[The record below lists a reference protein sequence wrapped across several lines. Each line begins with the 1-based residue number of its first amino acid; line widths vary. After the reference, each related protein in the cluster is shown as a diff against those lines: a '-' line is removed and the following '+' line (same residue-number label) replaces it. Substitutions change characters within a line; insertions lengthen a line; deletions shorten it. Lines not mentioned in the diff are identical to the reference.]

1 MSDWLDPIQPRLFYR
16 LEGLLDR
23 LDYPRLFV
31 AQQPVEVEL
40 GSGDGS
46 FLAQYA
52 RQHPERNFIGIE
64 RLMGRARKLERKGLR
79 AGSINLRV
87 VRVEAG
93 YFTQY
98 LLPAASVS
106 AFHIYFPD
114 PWPKKRHR
122 HHRLVSET
130 FPALAATCLA
140 PGGRV
145 YLRTD
150 DQDYFAQM
158 KVVFGAAKDR
168 FLAVETPSDV
178 AGISTDFEREFNAQ
192 GIPTLMAAY
201 ELRP

>member
-1 MSDWLDPIQPRLFYR
+1 MSDWLDPIQPRLFFR

-23 LDYPRLFV
+23 LDYQRLFIT
-31 AQQPVEVEL
+31 QQPVEVEL

-114 PWPKKRHR
+114 PWPKKRHHR
-122 HHRLVSET
+122 NRLINEGFTHHLRQ
-130 FPALAATCLA
+130 ALT
-140 PGGRV
+140 PGGQV
-145 YLRTD
+145 FIRTD
-150 DQDYFAQM
+150 NQEYYEWIKAAFATNPAFQ
-158 KVVFGAAKDR
+158 AI
-168 FLAVETPSDV
+168 ETPAELASLK
-178 AGISTDFEREFNAQ
+178 TDFELEFNQ
-192 GIPTLMAAY
+192 RGIPTLSAAY
-201 ELRP
+201 AVR

>member
-1 MSDWLDPIQPRLFYR
+1 MSVANNPCPPTLLHSLRSIVEPME
-16 LEGLLDR
+16 LEPVFPVPQLL
-23 LDYPRLFV
+23 
-31 AQQPVEVEL
+31 EIEL

-46 FLAQYA
+46 FLVDYA
-52 RQHPERNFIGIE
+52 ARNPGRNFLGIE
-64 RLMGRARKLERKGLR
+64 RLSGRLRKLDRKGRRL
-79 AGSINLRV
+79 GLQNLRGL
-87 VRVEAG
+87 RVECA
-93 YFTQY
+93 YFLEY
-98 LLPAASVS
+98 LVPPRTVG
-106 AFHIYFPD
+106 AFHVYFPD

-130 FPALAATCLA
+130 FPTLAATCLA

-168 FLAVETPSDV
+168 FLAVETPSAV